1 MVSCLGNNLFKSFFK
16 NEKVKYLSFFI
27 FFVMGLGMNIYF
39 NPALGC
45 RVISCPLPSESGF
58 SLIMEFLFVVRG
70 RLVCL
75 EIFCL
80 RLVLHW
86 K

>member
-1 MVSCLGNNLFKSFFK
+1 MVSCLVNNLFKSFFK
-16 NEKVKYLSFFI
+16 NEKVIYLFFFI
-27 FFVMGLGMNIYF
+27 FFVMGLGIIYF

-58 SLIMEFLFVVRG
+58 SLIMGFLFVVRG